1 MIEVEQ
7 IASLPGHQNPVYTVE
22 ASQKPGIIFTA
33 GNDKGVVEWS
43 LKDKAFIKVL
53 MPVSTSVYALH
64 APSAAPLLAV
74 GERSGNVSLFNFEE
88 QKVTAVLKHHK
99 QPIFDIKSVSS
110 KKELLV
116 SSEDG
121 TVSVWDLEIGAS
133 GTSDHSPLYSFKVST
148 ATVRAISI
156 SPDEKTVAF
165 GCKDNRVR
173 IYNLADYELLHDFE
187 AHTLPVSSLLYS
199 PYGRFLM
206 SGSRDAQLNVW
217 DTQGYLLHK
226 TIPAHLFA
234 IYSIAWHP
242 SKDVFATSARDK
254 TIKIWN
260 SEFQLIKTLSID
272 KGYPMHR
279 LSVNKIAWEPN
290 NGYLISVSDDKLVM
304 IWNITGL

>member
-7 IASLPGHQNPVYTVE
+7 LASLPGHQNPIYTVE
-22 ASQKPGIIFTA
+22 VSQKPGIIFTA
-33 GNDKGVVEWS
+33 GNDTGVVEWS

-64 APSAAPLLAV
+64 APAIAPVLAA
-74 GERSGNVSLFNFEE
+74 GERNGDVSLFNFEE
-88 QKVTAVLKHHK
+88 QKITAVLKHHQ

-121 TVSVWDLEIGAS
+121 TVSVWDLNYTPGENN
-133 GTSDHSPLYSFKVST
+133 HSLLYSFKVST
-148 ATVRAISI
+148 AMVRVMSI

-165 GCKDNRVR
+165 GCKDNRIR
-173 IYNLADYELLHDFE
+173 IHSLEDYQLLHDFE
-187 AHTLPVSSLLYS
+187 AHTMPVTSLQYS
-199 PYGRFLM
+199 PDGKYLI

-217 DTQGYLLHK
+217 DCNGYTLTR

-242 SKDVFATSARDK
+242 NKDIFATSARDK
-254 TIKIWN
+254 TIKIWD
-260 SEFQLIKTLSID
+260 SAFKLIKTLSID

-290 NGYLISVSDDKLVM
+290 NGHLISVSDDKLVM

>member
-1 MIEVEQ
+1 MIEIEQ
-7 IASLPGHQNPVYTVE
+7 VASLPGHQNPIYTAE
-22 ASQKPGIIFTA
+22 PSQKAGILFTA
-33 GNDKGVVEWS
+33 GNDTGVVEWN
-43 LKDKAFIKVL
+43 LTQKEFIKVL
-53 MPVSTSVYALH
+53 MPVKTSVYALH

-74 GERSGNVSLFNFEE
+74 GERNGDVSLFNFIE
-88 QKVTAVLKHHK
+88 QKIGAVLKHHK
-99 QPIFDIKSVSS
+99 QPIFDIKSVTS

-121 TVSVWDLEIGAS
+121 TVSVWDLNYKDGEI
-133 GTSDHSPLYSFKVST
+133 DQHQLLYTFKVSP
-148 ATVRAISI
+148 AMVRVISI

-165 GCKDNRVR
+165 GCKDNRIR
-173 IYNLADYELLHDFE
+173 IYNLEDYSLLHDFE
-187 AHTLPVSSLLYS
+187 AHTLPVSSLEYS
-199 PYGRFLM
+199 PDGKYLV

-217 DTQGYLLHK
+217 TTAGYTLHK

-242 SKDVFATSARDK
+242 DKPYFATSSRDK

-260 SEFQLIKTLSID
+260 ADFELKKTLSID

-279 LSVNKIAWEPN
+279 LSVNKIVWESN
-290 NGYLISVSDDKLVM
+290 NGHLISVSDDKLVM